1 MNAYMPPLCRI
12 ILLDVEKALLTG
24 STETIP
30 IDPFD
35 PEFDEV

>member
-1 MNAYMPPLCRI
+1 METYSKPECRLI
-12 ILLDVEKALLTG
+12 DLRLETTLLTG

-35 PEFDEV
+35 PGF

>member
-1 MNAYMPPLCRI
+1 METYSKPECRLI
-12 ILLDVEKALLTG
+12 DLRLEATLLTG

-35 PEFDEV
+35 PEF

>member
-1 MNAYMPPLCRI
+1 METYCKPECRLIDLC
-12 ILLDVEKALLTG
+12 LEATLLTG

-35 PEFDEV
+35 PEF